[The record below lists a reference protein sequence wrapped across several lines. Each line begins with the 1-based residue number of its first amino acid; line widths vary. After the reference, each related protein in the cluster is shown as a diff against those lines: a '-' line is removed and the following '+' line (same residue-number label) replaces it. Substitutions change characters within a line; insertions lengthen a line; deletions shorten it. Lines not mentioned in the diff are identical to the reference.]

1 MAGED
6 TVGGSAGASWAGQ
19 DTTGDAA
26 GDDSEAVEYNDEV
39 EALTKE
45 EEAMLKEVN
54 YDDDGDI
61 EAFLKDTENPNTRRQ
76 TEACIGKYNRLMSL
90 VYKKEGKEFVPLEN
104 TPTNEI
110 PGRLARFFRIV
121 RTGKGEVFNASSY
134 TTFLCC
140 FSRYLADAFDPP
152 IDLKN
157 DASFKILR
165 EMVKRMKI
173 QAQRTKGKKPGD
185 NAPKVVTAHHLRQAW
200 VSGSLGREDPEAL
213 AAAAYLVATVG
224 FGCRALEEVRNINNG
239 AINWGQLDPHTQVQ
253 AFVTFKKR

>member
-121 RTGKGEVFNASSY
+121 RTGKGEVFNA
-134 TTFLCC
+134 C
-140 FSRYLADAFDPP
+140 
-152 IDLKN
+152 
-157 DASFKILR
+157 
-165 EMVKRMKI
+165 
-173 QAQRTKGKKPGD
+173 
-185 NAPKVVTAHHLRQAW
+185 
-200 VSGSLGREDPEAL
+200 
-213 AAAAYLVATVG
+213 
-224 FGCRALEEVRNINNG
+224 
-239 AINWGQLDPHTQVQ
+239 
-253 AFVTFKKR
+253 